1 MVASMS
7 ASGAEGAAEMVGIA
21 GYGSSGGGG
30 GRRRCSF
37 CGRRDDAVEHLVRAR
52 GASICDR
59 CVAQAHEAIAS
70 ASAGQRSLR
79 IRPVP
84 VRPADRDGA
93 ELAVE
98 RAFETVFN
106 AEIPVAER
114 CGAIEGGANLA
125 SAMQEVA
132 DRYAPARD
140 MDISVDYVRFLSEDE
155 AEVHFVLLL
164 SQFGVSGLARTG
176 HAVRIGEEWT
186 VSRDTWCALV
196 GMVGVECPQSEA

>member
-1 MVASMS
+1 M
-7 ASGAEGAAEMVGIA
+7 
-21 GYGSSGGGG
+21 
-30 GRRRCSF
+30 
-37 CGRRDDAVEHLVRAR
+37 EHLVRAR
-52 GASICDR
+52 GALICDR
-59 CVAQAHEAIAS
+59 CVAQAQEAIAS
-70 ASAGQRSLR
+70 APAGQRSLR

-84 VRPADRDGA
+84 ARLADRDAA

-106 AEIPVAER
+106 AEVPVVER
-114 CGAIEGGANLA
+114 CGGIEGGANLV

-164 SQFGVSGLARTG
+164 SQFGPSGLVRTG
-176 HAVRIGEEWT
+176 HAVRVGEEWK
-186 VSRDTWCALV
+186 VSRETWCALV
-196 GMVGVECPQSEA
+196 GIVGVECPPPED